1 MDTSFELE
9 GGKMKTNQSNET
21 TLKVISIKIMGLTDT
36 NNKNLARS
44 EKNQLFKPPLSAELK
59 FVLYQ
64 LNNRNGLFLHEFK
77 LYKTQ
82 KNNNNKGQ

>member
-1 MDTSFELE
+1 
-9 GGKMKTNQSNET
+9 MKTNQSNET

-36 NNKNLARS
+36 KNKNLARS

-59 FVLYQ
+59 FALYQ
-64 LNNRNGLFLHEFK
+64 LNYRNGLFLHEFK

-82 KNNNNKGQ
+82 RNNNNKGQ

>member
-1 MDTSFELE
+1 MDTSFEVE
-9 GGKMKTNQSNET
+9 GGQMKTNQSNET

-36 NNKNLARS
+36 KNKNLARS
-44 EKNQLFKPPLSAELK
+44 EKNQLFKLPLSAELK
-59 FVLYQ
+59 FALYQ

>member
-1 MDTSFELE
+1 
-9 GGKMKTNQSNET
+9 MKTNQSNET

-36 NNKNLARS
+36 KNKKFSQVR
-44 EKNQLFKPPLSAELK
+44 EKLTFKPPLSAELK
-59 FVLYQ
+59 FALYE

-82 KNNNNKGQ
+82 KTIQTIQGLSSVSPSCNF

>member
-1 MDTSFELE
+1 
-9 GGKMKTNQSNET
+9 MKTNQSNET

-36 NNKNLARS
+36 KNKNLARS

-59 FVLYQ
+59 CALYQ

-82 KNNNNKGQ
+82 KNDNNKGQ